1 MVRKSVISLPI
12 SNPAV
17 TAAVRQPLIRSVLEV
32 VRRFTRAATPSEIGT
47 VSGIEFAEL
56 RRALD
61 LLEEAGMVGRRPVD
75 GDRREPT
82 FYATGDAF
90 LVTFDKSDSEQASLV
105 EELDAVMGEHA
116 RSMTRR
122 ARGVRPL
129 GVPGF
134 HFRAYLPLKITSDEV
149 VELKEIM
156 HRLDRFMEKVSS
168 RQQISEELEP
178 QDCNYQLQFDVGP
191 AAPGLLPLAPI
202 YFVAASEAPA
212 LEKLVKER
220 RLDRLTPREKDVAVA
235 LSQGWSRPEIAAQL
249 GLSVNTV
256 ASVGK
261 RVYAKL
267 GVSRRTELAVRL
279 NT

>member
-1 MVRKSVISLPI
+1 MLRKSVISVPI

-17 TAAVRQPLIRSVLEV
+17 TAAVREPLIRSVLEI
-32 VRRFTRAATPSEIGT
+32 VRRFTRAATPSEIGQ
-47 VSGIEFAEL
+47 VSGIEFGEL

-61 LLEEAGMVGRRPVD
+61 LLEEAGMVGKRPVD

-82 FYATGDAF
+82 YFATGDAF
-90 LVTFDKSDSEQASLV
+90 LITFDKAEAGQTALV
-105 EELDAVMGEHA
+105 EELDAVMSEYA
-116 RSMTRR
+116 RGATMRS
-122 ARGVRPL
+122 RGVRPV

-134 HFRAYLPLKITSDEV
+134 HFRTYLPLRITSEEV
-149 VELKEIM
+149 AELKEIM

-168 RQQISEELEP
+168 RQQISEDLEP
-178 QDCNYQLQFDVGP
+178 QDCNYHLQFDVGP

-202 YFVAASEAPA
+202 YFVSSSEAPA

>member
-1 MVRKSVISLPI
+1 MLRKSVISLPI

-32 VRRFTRAATPSEIGT
+32 VRRFTRSATPSEIGR
-47 VSGIEFAEL
+47 VSGIEFGEL
-56 RRALD
+56 RLALD
-61 LLEEAGMVGRRPVD
+61 LLQEAGMVGKRPVD

-82 FYATGDAF
+82 YYATGDAF
-90 LVTFDKSDSEQASLV
+90 LVTFDKSDSGQTTLV
-105 EELDAVMGEHA
+105 EELDAAMGEYA
-116 RSMTRR
+116 RSMTKR

-149 VELKEIM
+149 LELKEIM
-156 HRLDRFMEKVSS
+156 HRHDRFMEKVSS
-168 RQQISEELEP
+168 RQQVSEELEP
-178 QDCNYQLQFDVGP
+178 QDCNYQVQFDVGP

-202 YFVAASEAPA
+202 YFVPSSEAPA

-220 RLDRLTPREKDVAVA
+220 RLDCLTPREKDVAVA

>member
-1 MVRKSVISLPI
+1 MLRKSVISLPI

-17 TAAVRQPLIRSVLEV
+17 TAAVREPLNRSVLEV
-32 VRRFTRAATPSEIGT
+32 VRRFTRAATPKEIGQ
-47 VSGIEFAEL
+47 VSGIGFGEL

-82 FYATGDAF
+82 FFATGDSF
-90 LVTFDKSDSEQASLV
+90 LITFDTDEASLV
-105 EELDAVMGEHA
+105 EELDALMGEYA
-116 RSMTRR
+116 RSATKRS
-122 ARGVRPL
+122 RGVRPV

-149 VELKEIM
+149 IELKGIM

-202 YFVAASEAPA
+202 YFVPSSEAPA

-220 RLDRLTPREKDVAVA
+220 RLDRLTPREKEVAVA
-235 LSQGWSRPEIAAQL
+235 MSQGWSRPEIAAQL

>member
-1 MVRKSVISLPI
+1 MLRKSVISLPI

-17 TAAVRQPLIRSVLEV
+17 TAAVREPLNRSVLEI
-32 VRRFTRAATPSEIGT
+32 VRRFTRAATPKEIGQ
-47 VSGIEFAEL
+47 VSGIGFGEL

-82 FYATGDAF
+82 FFATGDSF
-90 LVTFDKSDSEQASLV
+90 LITFDTDEASLV
-105 EELDAVMGEHA
+105 EELDALMGEYA
-116 RSMTRR
+116 RSATKRS
-122 ARGVRPL
+122 RGVRPV

-149 VELKEIM
+149 IELKGIM

-202 YFVAASEAPA
+202 YFVPSSEAPA
-212 LEKLVKER
+212 LEKLVRER
-220 RLDRLTPREKDVAVA
+220 RLDRLTPREKEVAVA
-235 LSQGWSRPEIAAQL
+235 MSQGWSRPEIAAQL